1 LEKSP
6 SLCKPQP
13 DCCRVSNT
21 DAYVGGDA
29 LMPHVCWRLQL
40 QVATSTHFLVQGP
53 RLGEICIG
61 AQSLTAVMALLA
73 YTEKHH
79 LTARLVEL

>member
-1 LEKSP
+1 
-6 SLCKPQP
+6 
-13 DCCRVSNT
+13 
-21 DAYVGGDA
+21 
-29 LMPHVCWRLQL
+29 MPHVCWRLQL